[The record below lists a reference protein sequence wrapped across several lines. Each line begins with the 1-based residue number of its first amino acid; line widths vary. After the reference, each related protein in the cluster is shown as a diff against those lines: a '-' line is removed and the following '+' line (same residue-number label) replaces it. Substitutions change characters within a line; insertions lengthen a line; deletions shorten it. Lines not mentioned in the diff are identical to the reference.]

1 MNKNLRFSLLM
12 LLLAVV
18 SGAWAEDKWVMQSLS
33 QQPTD
38 GQEVV
43 IVDLTSGTAM
53 SNSNGTSSA
62 PSPVAVSLN
71 ADGTELAE
79 APDDNIIWT
88 VTVDDDGYLSFAAGS
103 SYLYCT
109 NTNNGVRVGS
119 NDNNKFD
126 TEGYENAAGK
136 AVVFLKNV
144 ATSRYIGVYKESGT
158 PKDWRCYTSINSNI
172 RDCDIVLFVKTE
184 DVSGKTKIATDVSF
198 SPTEVNVD
206 DTGSF
211 TLTATYA
218 TGASYSI
225 TWASD
230 DEDIIEVDNDGAYTA
245 YNPGSANVTVT
256 ITPDDEDTYEAVSKK
271 VKVTVKAGAL
281 ENIAALTEQTTAGSY
296 DVALN
301 NAVVTYTNGNYAY
314 IQDESGAVVMY
325 KSGHGLSAGQML
337 NGTATVTYQLRYG
350 NPQITALSGVT
361 PEAGTTTP
369 APTEVTPDNFPVIS
383 DVLSQWFKVTG
394 ASITKNG
401 TRYYVDLNGQNV
413 QLYAQGD
420 AQGFS
425 ISNFD
430 ATYTIVGFPTIYV
443 NNGNTTLE
451 LQIFEAPE
459 MEAGELPFVGTIN
472 GLEPLELT
480 VGDEGEFIVDFTPYE
495 GLTEGSDYHI
505 YCNSDDLDI
514 IWTASIAKVYRADAP
529 GTVTVT
535 VTVEP
540 TDDEAYTTV
549 TKDFTVTVKGAPY
562 ENIAALTEQ
571 TTAGT
576 YDVVLNNAV
585 VTYTN
590 GNYAYIQDESGAVL
604 YYKSGHGLSAGQV
617 LNGTATVAYQLRNN
631 NPQITSLTGVDPEA
645 GTSIPEPTEVTPD
658 EFPTFLTVL
667 SQWFKV
673 TGATIT
679 YQNDKYYVSLGGN
692 DIQLYGQGD
701 ARNFGLESLEGTFT
715 VIGFPTLYNDVWELQ
730 IFEVPQPEGELNDI
744 MTDVVLEPTEMTVG
758 DTGVFTVTGELADGA
773 EMPTVT
779 YGSSDETILS
789 VTEIGEFE
797 ALAEGTVTV
806 TVALT
811 PQDEDAAMF
820 NSVVAEFE
828 VTVNSVPE
836 PQGITYYQKITSTDD
851 LTTGKYLIVYEPESV
866 AFDGRRDASENTSPT
881 SLDGAFNNTPVTIS
895 ADNIIATDQPIYF
908 TINTTNGSVTSA
920 SGHTIGVTTYG
931 NGLKM
936 DRANFPSHSFDFDE
950 DGNVIMSIEIYD
962 GETLKGT
969 MILNYNT
976 NKNDHR
982 FRYYK
987 EGSQKAI
994 QLYKEMSSNEVPSSV
1009 AIAVG
1014 QHGAVSFS
1022 SPYALDFTDADVQA
1036 YIVTEKNGNYFNK
1049 VQVTQVA
1056 PNTGVVVEGAEGQYS
1071 VPLAELMPEA
1081 LEDNLLV
1088 ATSTGAYTVEEA
1100 DYGRAYGLFYSTT
1113 KQAVGF
1119 KKMAVGKETAVNKC
1133 YLLLPEADG
1142 ANEIFFGITDG
1153 INTVETVAPAFEGDA
1168 YNLNGQKVN
1177 ASYKGVIIVNGKK
1190 VINR

>member
-1 MNKNLRFSLLM
+1 MNKKLRYSLLM

-271 VKVTVKAGAL
+271 VKVTVKTGAL

-296 DVALN
+296 DV
-301 NAVVTYTNGNYAY
+301 
-314 IQDESGAVVMY
+314 
-325 KSGHGLSAGQML
+325 
-337 NGTATVTYQLRYG
+337 
-350 NPQITALSGVT
+350 
-361 PEAGTTTP
+361 
-369 APTEVTPDNFPVIS
+369 
-383 DVLSQWFKVTG
+383 VL
-394 ASITKNG
+394 
-401 TRYYVDLNGQNV
+401 D
-413 QLYAQGD
+413 
-420 AQGFS
+420 
-425 ISNFD
+425 
-430 ATYTIVGFPTIYV
+430 
-443 NNGNTTLE
+443 
-451 LQIFEAPE
+451 
-459 MEAGELPFVGTIN
+459 
-472 GLEPLELT
+472 
-480 VGDEGEFIVDFTPYE
+480 
-495 GLTEGSDYHI
+495 
-505 YCNSDDLDI
+505 
-514 IWTASIAKVYRADAP
+514 
-529 GTVTVT
+529 
-535 VTVEP
+535 
-540 TDDEAYTTV
+540 
-549 TKDFTVTVKGAPY
+549 
-562 ENIAALTEQ
+562 
-571 TTAGT
+571 
-576 YDVVLNNAV
+576 NAV

-604 YYKSGHGLSAGQV
+604 YYKSNHGLSAGQV
-617 LNGTATVAYQLRNN
+617 FNGTATVTYQLRNSNPQITAISGVTAESGTTTPAPTEVAPDEFPVISEVLSQWFKVSGVTITQTGGKYYVDLNGQNVQLYGQGDARNFTLSNLDATYTVIGFPTLYNSTLELQIFEVPEMEAGDLPFVGTINALEPLELTVGDEGEFTVDFTPYDGLTEGSDYHIYCNSKNSDIVWTATAAKVYSADAIGTATITVTVEPTDDESYTAVTKDFTVTVKGAPYENIAALTEQNDAGTYEVVLDNAVVTYTNGSYAYIQDESGAVLYYKNGHGLEAGQVFNGTATVAYQLRNQ
-631 NPQITSLTGVDPEA
+631 NPQITSLTGVSPEA
-645 GTSIPEPTEVTPD
+645 GTTTPEPQELAA
-658 EFPTFLTVL
+658 ENFPTFLTVL

-673 TGATIT
+673 TDATLKII
-679 YQNDKYYVSLGGN
+679 DGKYYVVLAGN
-692 DIQLYGQGD
+692 EVQLYGQGA
-701 ARNFGLESLEGTFT
+701 ARNFTLDANLFDDESGESLNTFT
-715 VIGFPTLYNDVWELQ
+715 VVGFPTLYNSVWELQ
-730 IFEVPQPEGELNDI
+730 IFEVPEAVGVPVEI
-744 MTDVVLEPTEMTVG
+744 MTDVTLEPTLLTVG
-758 DTGVFTVTGELADGA
+758 DADVFTVTGELAEGA
-773 EMPTVT
+773 QTPTFSYT
-779 YGSSDETILS
+779 SSDETILS
-789 VTEIGEFE
+789 VTEEGEYE
-797 ALAEGTVTV
+797 ALAEGTVAVTV
-806 TVALT
+806 TVT
-811 PQDEDAAMF
+811 PQESDAESF
-820 NSVVAEFE
+820 SEVSREFIITVIPAPGFYYKK
-828 VTVNSVPE
+828 VTD
-836 PQGITYYQKITSTDD
+836 TDD
-851 LTTGKYLIVYEPESV
+851 ITDGRYLIVYEAENK
-866 AFDGRRDASENTSPT
+866 AFDGSLETLDA
-881 SLDGAFNNTPVTIS
+881 AFNTQDVTIS
-895 ADNIIATDQPIYF
+895 ADHIIATDVPMYF
-908 TINTTNGSVTSA
+908 TFDTTVGSITSA
-920 SGHTIGVTTYG
+920 SGHVIGSARYE
-931 NGLKM
+931 NGLKQ
-936 DRANFPSHSFDFDE
+936 DKKVNNGVNSFSIDDEGNAIIAITFDE
-950 DGNVIMSIEIYD
+950 GDV
-962 GETLKGT
+962 
-969 MILNYNT
+969 ILNFNS
-976 NKNDHR
+976 NKSDKR

-987 EGSQKAI
+987 GGSQKAI
-994 QLYKEMSSNEVPSSV
+994 QIYKEMTGDEVPPV
-1009 AIAVG
+1009 ANITVG
-1014 QHGAVSFS
+1014 ERGAVSFS
-1022 SPYALDFTDADVQA
+1022 SPFALDFTDADVQA
-1036 YIVTEKNGNYFNK
+1036 YIVTEKNGKYFNK
-1049 VQVTQVA
+1049 VQITQVPA
-1056 PNTGVVVEGAEGQYS
+1056 NTGIVVEGAAGDHE
-1071 VPLAELMPEA
+1071 VPLAEELPEA

-1100 DYGRAYGLFYSTT
+1100 DYGRAYGLFYSTA
-1113 KQAVGF
+1113 KNAVGF
-1119 KKMAVGKETAVNKC
+1119 KKMAMGKTVDVNKC
-1133 YLLLPEADG
+1133 YLLMPEASG
-1142 ANEIFFGITDG
+1142 AEEIFFTVDG
-1153 INTVETVAPAFEGDA
+1153 IDNIEQTAPVFEGTA

-1190 VINR
+1190 VINK